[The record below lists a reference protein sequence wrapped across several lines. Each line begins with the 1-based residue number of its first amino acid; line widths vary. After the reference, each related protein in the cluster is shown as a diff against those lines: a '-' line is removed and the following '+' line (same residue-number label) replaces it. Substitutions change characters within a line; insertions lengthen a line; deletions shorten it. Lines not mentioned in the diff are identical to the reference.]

1 MHMLEDVR
9 VVPWRLWRL
18 LRGVVV
24 FMSRNAFHFL
34 LLCQSVLENK
44 ETDFKQKKGKSWRP
58 NKS

>member
-9 VVPWRLWRL
+9 VVPWRLWR
-18 LRGVVV
+18 GVVV
-24 FMSRNAFHFL
+24 FMSRNVFHFL